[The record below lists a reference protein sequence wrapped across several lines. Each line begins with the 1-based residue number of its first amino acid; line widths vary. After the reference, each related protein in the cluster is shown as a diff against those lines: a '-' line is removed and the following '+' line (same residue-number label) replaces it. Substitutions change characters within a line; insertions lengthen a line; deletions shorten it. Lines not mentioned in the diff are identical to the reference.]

1 MDNMVL
7 RRLYSVLMVC
17 VLLVVTGCTSV
28 KTGYNEIPSAP
39 TDIRPIAAAAE
50 ELPLYRLQLG
60 DTLDIKFP
68 LNPELDESVSVRPD
82 GMISTAI
89 VRDVMVYNKTVS
101 EVNDALEDGYAS
113 LLDDPMLS
121 VIVRSYAPM
130 RIYVSGEVNSPGEY
144 VTIGQ
149 PMTLTQ
155 AIARAGG
162 IKNSGQDRNI
172 LIIRR
177 GESEDPQAFVANY
190 YEATQK
196 GDVTQDPRLASY
208 DVVFVPKTGTAL
220 VHEEYQQM
228 IQQFISPSLGASVVI
243 E

>member
-1 MDNMVL
+1 MRNITL
-7 RRLYSVLMVC
+7 KHLQFILMIC
-17 VLLVVTGCTSV
+17 FSITLAGCTTN
-28 KTGYNEIPSAP
+28 KTGYNEIPTAP
-39 TDIRPIAAAAE
+39 SNIRPVSKAAA
-50 ELPLYRLQLG
+50 ELPLYRIQLG

-89 VRDVMVYNKTVS
+89 ARDVMVYNKTVS
-101 EVNDALEDGYAS
+101 EVNDALEDEYAS

-130 RIYVSGEVNSPGEY
+130 RIYVSGEVNNPGEY

-162 IKNSGQDRNI
+162 IKNSGQDRNV

-177 GESEDPQAFVANY
+177 GESESPDAYVADY
-190 YEATQK
+190 FSATQK
-196 GDVTQDPRLASY
+196 GNVQEDPRLANH
-208 DVVFVPKTGTAL
+208 DVVFVPKTGTAR
-220 VHEEYQQM
+220 VHEEYQQL
-228 IQQFISPSLGASVVI
+228 IQQFVSPSVGASVVI

>member
-1 MDNMVL
+1 MSHKTTTYYKILPVILVL
-7 RRLYSVLMVC
+7 FALS
-17 VLLVVTGCTSV
+17 GCTTIKS
-28 KTGYNEIPSAP
+28 GYKEIPPAP
-39 TDIRPIAAAAE
+39 ADTRPIAAPAS
-50 ELPLYRLQLG
+50 ELPPYKLQLG

-89 VRDVMVYNKTVS
+89 ARDVMVYNKTVS
-101 EVNDALEDGYAS
+101 DVNNALEGEYSS

-130 RIYVSGEVNSPGEY
+130 RVYVSGEVNGPGEY
-144 VTIGQ
+144 VTIGH

-162 IKNSGQDRNI
+162 IKNSGQDKNV

-177 GESEDPQAFVANY
+177 GESENPEAFTADY
-190 YEATQK
+190 FAITQQGK
-196 GDVTQDPRLASY
+196 VTQDPRLAAY

-220 VHEEYQQM
+220 VYEEYEQM
-228 IQQFISPSLGASVVI
+228 LQQFVSPSISASYSI
-243 E
+243 D